1 MAKTRLGVRVGVA
14 VVVVGGLLAVAFWP
28 STVPVDVAAVTRGPL
43 VVTVDAEG
51 TTRVRDRYVVSAPVA
66 GRVLRISLEPGDRV
80 ERGQLVARIQPE
92 TPPLLDARARAEA
105 QAAVDSAR
113 ASLGRAQA
121 EEQRAKAALAQVRQ
135 DVERLR
141 GLVQKQVAAPQ
152 ELDTREADEK
162 IAQESLNGAVF
173 AARAAASELARA
185 EARLNPVGS
194 ATGRVTAVTAPVA
207 GVVLKRLRESESVVP
222 AGDPLLEIGDP
233 RQLEIVADLLS
244 TDAVRVQPGARAL
257 IEDWGGGRTLDARA
271 RRVDPSGFTKIS
283 ALGVEEQRVNVIL
296 DFTDPVS
303 AWSALGDRYRVQV
316 RIVVW
321 ESANVLR
328 VPTAALFR
336 EGSAWNVYVVD
347 NGRAKRTPVVIGHQT
362 GQEAEVTSGLTEG
375 ATVVVHPGDAVS
387 NGSRIRPRPAEQ

>member
-80 ERGQLVARIQPE
+80 ERGQLVARIRPE

-105 QAAVDSAR
+105 QAAIDSAR

-233 RQLEIVADLLS
+233 RRQTSLVRHSCHYNVS
-244 TDAVRVQPGARAL
+244 T
-257 IEDWGGGRTLDARA
+257 
-271 RRVDPSGFTKIS
+271 
-283 ALGVEEQRVNVIL
+283 
-296 DFTDPVS
+296 
-303 AWSALGDRYRVQV
+303 
-316 RIVVW
+316 
-321 ESANVLR
+321 
-328 VPTAALFR
+328 
-336 EGSAWNVYVVD
+336 
-347 NGRAKRTPVVIGHQT
+347 
-362 GQEAEVTSGLTEG
+362 
-375 ATVVVHPGDAVS
+375 
-387 NGSRIRPRPAEQ
+387 